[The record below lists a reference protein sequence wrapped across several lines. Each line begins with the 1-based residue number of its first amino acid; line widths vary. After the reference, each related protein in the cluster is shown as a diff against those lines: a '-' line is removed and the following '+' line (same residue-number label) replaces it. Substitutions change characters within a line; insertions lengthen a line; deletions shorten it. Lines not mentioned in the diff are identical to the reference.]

1 MRTRE
6 EILGWMSADRSSC
19 APTQVYMPE
28 ELISGKVPLAIE
40 DPEFCGIETES
51 NFSCFCGFFPD
62 EQACDFLM
70 WYDPEWPAPAQRS
83 INALYAEKLKA
94 EDCKMELELML
105 ADKISDMEEK
115 EKKRQQKMIS
125 KTKAM
130 KMELNKKDLFIWVLV
145 GSNIAL
151 FAVLAVLIGLKM

>member
-1 MRTRE
+1 
-6 EILGWMSADRSSC
+6 
-19 APTQVYMPE
+19 
-28 ELISGKVPLAIE
+28 
-40 DPEFCGIETES
+40 
-51 NFSCFCGFFPD
+51 
-62 EQACDFLM
+62 M

-83 INALYAEKLKA
+83 MNALCADKLKA

-105 ADKISDMEEK
+105 ADKISDMEQTP
-115 EKKRQQKMIS
+115 KKRQQKMKS

-151 FAVLAVLIGLKM
+151 FAVLAVLIGLKI

>member
-1 MRTRE
+1 
-6 EILGWMSADRSSC
+6 
-19 APTQVYMPE
+19 
-28 ELISGKVPLAIE
+28 
-40 DPEFCGIETES
+40 
-51 NFSCFCGFFPD
+51 
-62 EQACDFLM
+62 M

-115 EKKRQQKMIS
+115 EKKSQHKMLS
-125 KTKAM
+125 KMKAM
-130 KMELNKKDLFIWVLV
+130 KMELSKKDLFICVLL
-145 GSNIAL
+145 GGNIAL